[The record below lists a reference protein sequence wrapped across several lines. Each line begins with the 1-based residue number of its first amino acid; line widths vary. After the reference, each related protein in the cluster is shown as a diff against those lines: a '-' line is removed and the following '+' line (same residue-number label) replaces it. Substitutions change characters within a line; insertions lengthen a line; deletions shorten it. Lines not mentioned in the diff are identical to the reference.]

1 MSGSLNPHAQFTS
14 LQTKLEDQ
22 KTSSTKASTRQEDS
36 LYPHRSGLAELQ
48 PQQTTAISLSVFHR
62 PVTSHHF
69 HLWKQLLSVPLIP
82 LFFIHDPILSVY
94 NSLLS
99 SARYVASLSYS
110 SFIKRRGKP
119 PLHGLPRRGE
129 GREESCWSD
138 TGWWTSTSGWLWLSR
153 IRNAETDAQNMQ
165 KYSYM

>member
-1 MSGSLNPHAQFTS
+1 MSGSLNLHAQFTS
-14 LQTKLEDQ
+14 LQRKLEDQ

-48 PQQTTAISLSVFHR
+48 PRQTTAIPLSVFHR

-82 LFFIHDPILSVY
+82 LFFILDPILSVY

-99 SARYVASLSYS
+99 AARCVASLSRS

-129 GREESCWSD
+129 GRKENCWSD
-138 TGWWTSTSGWLWLSR
+138 RGWWTSTSVPQR
-153 IRNAETDAQNMQ
+153 PPCINA
-165 KYSYM
+165 